1 MDDLQWM
8 MQSLVTRRMD
18 GSNWME
24 FYLKLSSAESQWHF
38 LELEGSIDPQKSSME
53 PNNVGLEGDFPLKGV
68 MLRFH
73 VSC

>member
-1 MDDLQWM
+1 MDDLPWM

-24 FYLKLSSAESQWHF
+24 FYLTLSSAESQSHF
-38 LELEGSIDPQKSSME
+38 LEGSIDPQKSTMKPSDG
-53 PNNVGLEGDFPLKGV
+53 GLEGDVPLKGV

-73 VSC
+73 GSC